1 METKVRM
8 GISLTPRQMKF
19 FYQMDSRCQ
28 RTSLTNCKLLFIFR
42 YAHQKTGVS
51 WLHKLYLEKKGG
63 ILADDMGLGKTA

>member
-1 METKVRM
+1 MATKVRM
-8 GISLTPRQMKF
+8 GIGLIPNRMNI
-19 FYQMDSRCQ
+19 FYQMDSKFQ
-28 RTSLTNCKLLFIFR
+28 RTSLKNCKLLFTFR